1 MEVCIVTGAIVAGVV
16 AERGRPSPTAVFLIC
31 WATLVY
37 CPMACWT
44 WNANGWAKK
53 WGVIDFAGGGPVE
66 VNSGFTALAYSW
78 VLRPRHRRTSSSSA
92 LLVTLGTTC
101 LWFGWLG
108 FNGGSALGA
117 SNQAIIT
124 CWNTNASAISCA
136 TVWIIL
142 EKYRRRVWS
151 LNGCCFG
158 LITGMIVST
167 SSAGVTPMWSSL
179 TLGPVAALICHS
191 VLAFMDRSGVD
202 DTMGIFAMHG
212 VGGCVGLMFNA
223 IFASS
228 DALAGAPRGKF
239 RSVMYGH
246 EYRQLYVQL
255 AYMVVCAAYS
265 FGVSALLAFAINS
278 VPGLQL
284 RVAKAVEDLG
294 IDQQLGN
301 TSDIPVFRDGPVETA
316 SGTSTPRTEDTA
328 VAVDDGPNAKS
339 LSPPL

>member
-1 MEVCIVTGAIVAGVV
+1 
-16 AERGRPSPTAVFLIC
+16 
-31 WATLVY
+31 
-37 CPMACWT
+37 
-44 WNANGWAKK
+44 
-53 WGVIDFAGGGPVE
+53 
-66 VNSGFTALAYSW
+66 
-78 VLRPRHRRTSSSSA
+78 
-92 LLVTLGTTC
+92 
-101 LWFGWLG
+101 
-108 FNGGSALGA
+108 
-117 SNQAIIT
+117 
-124 CWNTNASAISCA
+124 
-136 TVWIIL
+136 
-142 EKYRRRVWS
+142 
-151 LNGCCFG
+151 
-158 LITGMIVST
+158 MIAST

-179 TLGPVAALICHS
+179 VLGPVAALICHS
-191 VLAFMDRSGVD
+191 VLGFMDRSGLD

-228 DALAGAPRGKF
+228 GALTGVPSGKF

-255 AYMVVCAAYS
+255 AYMVVCAGYS
-265 FGVSALLAFAINS
+265 FGASALLAFAINS

-284 RVAKAVEDLG
+284 RVAKEVEDLG

-301 TSDIPVFRDGPVETA
+301 TSDMLVLTDNAVQTA